1 MRSLLN
7 LKIISNVEKLREE
20 IKNLKISKNGTVGL
34 VPTMGALHKGHLSL
48 VEKCRKENDIVI
60 VSVFVNPT
68 QFGPNEDYDKYPR
81 TLDADAKL
89 CEDAGVD
96 ILFAP
101 SPKDIYDEYYFK
113 NKETTLICPPYDVVN
128 KLCGKSRPG
137 HFDGVCTIVGKLFNI
152 TKCDRAYFGKKDA
165 QQLFI
170 IKKMVRDLNFDI
182 EITGCPIVREED
194 GLALSS
200 RNTYLDNNARKNALN
215 ISHALYKVKGLCKKG
230 VKEADTLIDTALAY
244 MENLEVEYAEIV
256 SVVTFEKIDIIE
268 QSTENKALML
278 VAAKVDSNGSKV
290 RLIDNIEL

>member
-256 SVVTFEKIDIIE
+256 SVDTFEKIDIIE

>member
-34 VPTMGALHKGHLSL
+34 VPTMGALHKGHLSI

-256 SVVTFEKIDIIE
+256 SVDTFEKIDIIE

>member
-113 NKETTLICPPYDVVN
+113 NK
-128 KLCGKSRPG
+128 
-137 HFDGVCTIVGKLFNI
+137 
-152 TKCDRAYFGKKDA
+152 
-165 QQLFI
+165 
-170 IKKMVRDLNFDI
+170 
-182 EITGCPIVREED
+182 
-194 GLALSS
+194 
-200 RNTYLDNNARKNALN
+200 
-215 ISHALYKVKGLCKKG
+215 
-230 VKEADTLIDTALAY
+230 
-244 MENLEVEYAEIV
+244 
-256 SVVTFEKIDIIE
+256 
-268 QSTENKALML
+268 
-278 VAAKVDSNGSKV
+278 
-290 RLIDNIEL
+290 